1 MKNRK
6 HFLES
11 LHFFLIGFLI
21 TTEGIEELHSHV
33 IIGGLMLLF
42 GITLLLYFIYVQ
54 IKKTQSFNLKI
65 MAHFF
70 EAIVLLF
77 TSYILFK
84 EEKIYVPYFNL
95 AASIGL
101 FISIAVLF
109 YRRKKNFQVNKIQVD

>member
-6 HFLES
+6 HFFES
-11 LHFFLIGFLI
+11 IHFFLIGFII

-42 GITLLLYFIYVQ
+42 GITLLLYFIYTQ
-54 IKKTQSFNLKI
+54 IKKKQGFNLKV
-65 MAHFF
+65 MAYLF
-70 EAIVLLF
+70 EAVVLLF

-84 EEKIYVPYFNL
+84 EEKTYVPYFYL

-101 FISIAVLF
+101 FISIIVLF
-109 YRRKKNFQVNKIQVD
+109 YKRKNIIQVK

>member
-54 IKKTQSFNLKI
+54 IKKTQGFNLKI
-65 MAHFF
+65 LAHLF

-77 TSYILFK
+77 TSYILFR
-84 EEKIYVPYFNL
+84 EEKIYVPYFYL

-101 FISIAVLF
+101 VVSIPVLF
-109 YRRKKNFQVNKIQVD
+109 YRRKKNIQVNKIKVD

>member
-6 HFLES
+6 HLLES

-21 TTEGIEELHSHV
+21 TTEGFEELHSHA

-54 IKKTQSFNLKI
+54 IKKKQGFNLKI
-65 MAHFF
+65 MAHLF
-70 EAIVLLF
+70 EAVVLLF
-77 TSYILFK
+77 ISYILFK
-84 EEKIYVPYFNL
+84 EEKTYIPYINL
-95 AASIGL
+95 AASFGM

-109 YRRKKNFQVNKIQVD
+109 YRRKKIIQDN

>member
-54 IKKTQSFNLKI
+54 IKKTQGFNLKI